1 VSKNDFVDWKRH
13 PVTQQVFSQLQGM
26 ITQLSEELVEQTV
39 EGNQLRMVEK
49 ASAIKA
55 YRDLLNIEFEEPQ

>member
-1 VSKNDFVDWKRH
+1 MSKNDFVDWKRH